1 MSGPTANDYF
11 AAASYYHDSGKDLD
25 KAYEWVSEAV
35 KMAGDDAYWM
45 LRKKSL
51 IEAEMGK
58 KDAAIATAKRSLAA
72 AKKSR
77 QSRLC
82 ENERRFPERMGSE
95 IKRPHLRPF
104 NIVNQ
109 SFPEYCPRD

>member
-1 MSGPTANDYF
+1 MVSIERTMSGPTANDYF

-72 AKKSR
+72 AKKAGNPDYVKM
-77 QSRLC
+77 
-82 ENERRFPERMGSE
+82 NEDSLKEWGA
-95 IKRPHLRPF
+95 K
-104 NIVNQ
+104 
-109 SFPEYCPRD
+109 